1 MGSEKNVQK
10 DMFYVFQLPAKIVCE
25 ISNAL
30 DTGNCWEAIAFS
42 MPGIRD
48 IDIDACRRLTQLG
61 DHPTETL
68 LRIWGSKGYTVLDLY
83 KIFYRTRLLR
93 CMQILLPFVDK
104 QFHHFVKL
112 CSDESIQSQ
121 NQRQLSLQRKS
132 SSIHKS
138 NTNASVI
145 YSNKK
150 KVLNRL
156 CRVVVLL
163 EGFRSMGSPNLAE
176 KATDSLLNGLQNT
189 PAVTY
194 EDLTVATDGFSPNKI
209 VGRGGYGV
217 VYRGVWKHTPV
228 AIKRIQ
234 GKSGSDERQQRERIR
249 QSLQELKTL
258 AKFRHDNVLSL
269 YGYSLDGP
277 EPCLVY
283 QFMSNGTLEDRLLCR
298 LSICGGVCRGLHFL
312 HTINQMPI
320 IHGDVKSANI
330 LLDKH
335 FDPKLGD
342 FGLSRDGQVELDTG
356 DKRPMIASHVKGTLA
371 YLAPEFLTSRI
382 LTTKLD
388 VFSFGVVLLEVS
400 TGQRAFSASRNPQ
413 GIVEF
418 VLKMCTE
425 EEHKD
430 DTNSE
435 NKCYFELADKRTPKT
450 DDDRNLRI
458 FNKLLSVGISCTEKD
473 RFVRPIF
480 SEIFAR
486 LNDEELQ
493 D

>member
-1 MGSEKNVQK
+1 M
-10 DMFYVFQLPAKIVCE
+10 PATN
-25 ISNAL
+25 S
-30 DTGNCWEAIAFS
+30 
-42 MPGIRD
+42 P
-48 IDIDACRRLTQLG
+48 
-61 DHPTETL
+61 H
-68 LRIWGSKGYTVLDLY
+68 
-83 KIFYRTRLLR
+83 
-93 CMQILLPFVDK
+93 
-104 QFHHFVKL
+104 
-112 CSDESIQSQ
+112 
-121 NQRQLSLQRKS
+121 S
-132 SSIHKS
+132 S
-138 NTNASVI
+138 
-145 YSNKK
+145 
-150 KVLNRL
+150 
-156 CRVVVLL
+156 
-163 EGFRSMGSPNLAE
+163 NLAE

-234 GKSGSDERQQRERIR
+234 GKCGSDERQQRERIR

-283 QFMSNGTLEDRLLCR
+283 QFMSNG
-298 LSICGGVCRGLHFL
+298 
-312 HTINQMPI
+312 
-320 IHGDVKSANI
+320 
-330 LLDKH
+330 
-335 FDPKLGD
+335 
-342 FGLSRDGQVELDTG
+342 
-356 DKRPMIASHVKGTLA
+356 
-371 YLAPEFLTSRI
+371 
-382 LTTKLD
+382 
-388 VFSFGVVLLEVS
+388 
-400 TGQRAFSASRNPQ
+400 QRAFSASRNPQ

-425 EEHKD
+425 AKHKD
-430 DTNSE
+430 DTNFK

-450 DDDRNLRI
+450 DDERSLLI

-473 RFVRPIF
+473 RFARPIF

-486 LNDEELQ
+486 LNDEELE

>member
-1 MGSEKNVQK
+1 M
-10 DMFYVFQLPAKIVCE
+10 
-25 ISNAL
+25 
-30 DTGNCWEAIAFS
+30 AFS

-48 IDIDACRRLTQLG
+48 IGIDACRRLTHLG

-93 CMQILLPFVDK
+93 CMKILLPFVDK
-104 QFHHFVKL
+104 QFHYFVKL
-112 CSDESIQSQ
+112 CTDESIQSQ
-121 NQRQLSLQRKS
+121 NQRQLSFHAESVS
-132 SSIHKS
+132 SGGTAGGFPLNGEPSAFGAAMPT
-138 NTNASVI
+138 TNSQQSA
-145 YSNKK
+145 
-150 KVLNRL
+150 
-156 CRVVVLL
+156 
-163 EGFRSMGSPNLAE
+163 NLAE

-209 VGRGGYGV
+209 IGRGGYGV

-234 GKSGSDERQQRERIR
+234 GKCGSDERQQRERIR

-335 FDPKLGD
+335 FEPKLGD

-388 VFSFGVVLLEVS
+388 VFSFGVVLLDDMGKRRGAKNQNNNS
-400 TGQRAFSASRNPQ
+400 TQVREIAGLGGMPKNGRDNGKISWEGPNQECWVRVGNKTKWPTAERAA
-413 GIVEF
+413 GKAE
-418 VLKMCTE
+418 
-425 EEHKD
+425 
-430 DTNSE
+430 SE
-435 NKCYFELADKRTPKT
+435 AQEWRRKCEQCKKAK
-450 DDDRNLRI
+450 
-458 FNKLLSVGISCTEKD
+458 
-473 RFVRPIF
+473 
-480 SEIFAR
+480 
-486 LNDEELQ
+486 
-493 D
+493 